1 MKQEAQYNN
10 ELQVMALPPLISH
23 EELDRELYSY
33 FDTQGVGYIEMQD
46 MHWIA
51 KVMGIQSDTCIY
63 LITVNS
69 L

>member
-1 MKQEAQYNN
+1 
-10 ELQVMALPPLISH
+10 MALPPLISH

-51 KVMGIQSDTCIY
+51 KVMGIQSDYSIQ
-63 LITVNS
+63 LITINS